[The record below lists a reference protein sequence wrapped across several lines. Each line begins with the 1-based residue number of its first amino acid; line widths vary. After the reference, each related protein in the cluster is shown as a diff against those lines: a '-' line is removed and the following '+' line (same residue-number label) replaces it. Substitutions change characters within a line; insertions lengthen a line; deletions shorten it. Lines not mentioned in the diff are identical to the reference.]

1 MSPAGNRISEP
12 MPPLSSWRVEVRR
25 MDEFLTQG
33 LIAIN
38 FGWIALVHQ
47 QYVVDSIKR
56 EKVDK
61 DLLVPASNLRPT
73 EQPLE
78 GLVASQTPELALLL
92 HFLAN

>member
-61 DLLVPASNLRPT
+61 DLLVPVR
-73 EQPLE
+73 EQ
-78 GLVASQTPELALLL
+78 LARKKDAEYLLFKL
-92 HFLAN
+92 DPALSAPQ